1 VFSNGRLFRRFVM
14 IRPKGINRIRCEG
27 SEDMS
32 EVQLGVKSERRHDL
46 DALRAFA
53 MLLGI
58 ALHAAIPYAPGFPW
72 AIQDSQTNEV
82 FTLLFMIIHG
92 FRMPLFFLISGYF
105 TMMMWRQRGLGALVR
120 QRALRILLPCLLGLV
135 TIVPL
140 SHWLGRLAAGPAAGA
155 AANAA
160 GPAGG
165 KSGEVQ
171 TASVAG
177 AVRAGDMS
185 QLRLLLVDAAAANQ
199 PDAQFQV
206 RPLAWAAM
214 HGNAEAVQLL
224 LEAGAEIDGG
234 NADGSTALHG
244 AAFTGYP
251 AIVRLLLQRKADP
264 LKANL
269 AGDPP
274 AKSALADAATTGF
287 IWGLL
292 KLPPRDPQ
300 ETIAGREECL
310 SLLPPVPDS
319 GPVAQPGLL
328 DQVRGVY
335 LNFLT
340 SPRWN
345 IRVLSTDAAMP
356 FHLILTPVFDHLWFL
371 WFLCWMVA
379 GFAVLAPL
387 GQWLGGCCAA
397 AVGLSARL
405 TVGWLQVVWL
415 LPTVLTM
422 CLMGLFGPAFG
433 PDTSLGIVPQPH
445 VLLYYAI
452 FFAFGCLYFAAAD
465 SAGQLG
471 RWWWLTLPLSLL
483 VLLPLSFSPVQTRLE
498 SALIQSAFAWWM
510 SFGCLGFFRRFLG
523 GGSGWIRW
531 LSDSSYWLY
540 LMHLPLLFAIQAPLR
555 PWSISPFLKFGL
567 SCAVCTGL
575 LLLSYQYLVRYSWVG
590 TLLNG
595 RRTR

>member
-1 VFSNGRLFRRFVM
+1 M
-14 IRPKGINRIRCEG
+14 A
-27 SEDMS
+27 D
-32 EVQLGVKSERRHDL
+32 VQVSGVSERRHDL

-72 AIQDSQTNEV
+72 AIQDSQTSEV
-82 FTLLFMIIHG
+82 FTVLFMIIHG

-135 TIVPL
+135 TILPL
-140 SHWLGRLAAGPAAGA
+140 SHWLGRLVAVPAAAEGGAAGPAEGQAGVVPA
-155 AANAA
+155 AT
-160 GPAGG
+160 
-165 KSGEVQ
+165 V
-171 TASVAG
+171 AS
-177 AVRAGDMS
+177 AVRSGDMS
-185 QLRLLLVDAAAANQ
+185 QLKSLLVDAAAANQ

-206 RPLAWAAM
+206 RPLSWAAM
-214 HGNAEAVQLL
+214 HGNPEAVQLL
-224 LEAGAEIDGG
+224 LDAGAEIDGG

-251 AIVRLLLQRKADP
+251 EIVRLLLQRKANP
-264 LKANL
+264 LQANL

-274 AKSALADAATTGF
+274 ARSALADPATTGF

-292 KLPPRDPQ
+292 TLPPRDPQ
-300 ETIAGREECL
+300 ETTAGRKECL
-310 SLLPPVPDS
+310 SLLPPLPDS
-319 GPVAQPGLL
+319 GPTARPGLL
-328 DQVRGVY
+328 DEVRGAY
-335 LNFLT
+335 LNFLI

-345 IRVLSTDAAMP
+345 VPELSTDAAMP

-379 GFAVLAPL
+379 GFVVFAPL
-387 GQWLGGCCAA
+387 VQWTGGCCAA
-397 AVGLSARL
+397 GGGLSARL

-415 LPTVLTM
+415 LPTVLMM

-433 PDTSLGIVPQPH
+433 PDTSVGLVPQPH

-452 FFAFGCLYFAAAD
+452 FFTFGCLYFAAAD

-483 VLLPLSFSPVQTRLE
+483 VLLPLSFSPTQSRLE
-498 SALIQSAFAWWM
+498 SAVIQSAFAWWM
-510 SFGCLGFFRRFLG
+510 SFGCLGFFRRFLM
-523 GGSGWIRW
+523 GGSSWIRW

-555 PWSISPFLKFGL
+555 SWEVSAFLKFGL
-567 SCAVCTGL
+567 SCTLCTGL
-575 LLLSYQYLVRYSWVG
+575 LLVSYEWLVRYTPLG

-595 RRTR
+595 RRTRPTAAVKP